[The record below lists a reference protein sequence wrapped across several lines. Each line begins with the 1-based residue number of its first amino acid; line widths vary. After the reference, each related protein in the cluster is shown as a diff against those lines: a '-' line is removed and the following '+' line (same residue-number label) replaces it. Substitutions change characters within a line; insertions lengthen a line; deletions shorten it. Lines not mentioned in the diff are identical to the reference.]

1 MIKISDA
8 SPDLDSFEAADPDL
22 NLVFI
27 DLDPDPDS
35 TGTDPHLCSKV

>member
-22 NLVFI
+22 NLVFM
-27 DLDPDPDS
+27 DPDPDPDAN
-35 TGTDPHLCSKV
+35 GPDPHLHSKV